1 MDHSLRRLH
10 LSRHRKPPNKQ
21 ILTNGA
27 NFMRVNFSVL
37 LAAGIAGG
45 VGLWMWSGTLV
56 VGGLGD
62 EAHAAPP
69 IAERQ
74 NAADVKPF
82 RVQVA
87 RLVAEPRSAILEVR
101 GSTEAFAKVSVR
113 AETAGR
119 IVERPAREGGTV
131 SAGDVLCV
139 IDKGTREARV
149 LEAKAVLAQARA
161 DYDAATQLSSKGFAT
176 ENRVAAL
183 KASLDA
189 ADARLQEAELEL
201 DRTIIRSPIA
211 GVVESP
217 MARVGDHLSVGAACG
232 TVVNSD
238 PMIAVGQVS
247 ELNISGLSL
256 NMSATVELVGGTRME
271 GHVRYIAPAA
281 NPDTR
286 TFRVEVELPNPDGL
300 ARDGVTAVT
309 RLELSQG
316 LAHRVS
322 PAILT
327 LDDDGRVGVRS
338 VDADNRVRFLP
349 AAIAGGEADGIWI
362 TGLPDTVDVI
372 IVGQDFVGEGQLI
385 EPVMNTGANG

>member
-1 MDHSLRRLH
+1 MRLN
-10 LSRHRKPPNKQ
+10 L
-21 ILTNGA
+21 
-27 NFMRVNFSVL
+27 SVL

-62 EAHAAPP
+62 PAHAAPP

-74 NAADVKPF
+74 NAAGEKPF
-82 RVQVA
+82 RVQVT
-87 RLVAEPRSAILEVR
+87 RLTAEPRSAMLEVR

-131 SAGDVLCV
+131 STGDVLCV
-139 IDKGTREARV
+139 IDRGTREARV
-149 LEAKAVLAQARA
+149 LEAKAALAQASA
-161 DYDAATQLSSKGFAT
+161 DHDAATQLSSKGFAT

-183 KASLDA
+183 KAALDA

-201 DRTIIRSPIA
+201 DRTIIRSPIS

-217 MARVGDHLSVGAACG
+217 MARVGDHLSIGAACG
-232 TVVNSD
+232 TVVDSD
-238 PMIAVGQVS
+238 PMIAIGQVS
-247 ELNISGLSL
+247 ELNIAGLSL
-256 NMSATVELVGGTRME
+256 NMPATVELADGTKMA

-281 NPDTR
+281 NADTR
-286 TFRVEVELPNPDGL
+286 TFRIEVELPNPEGL

-309 RLELSQG
+309 RLEMARG

-338 VDADNRVRFLP
+338 VDAENRVRFLP
-349 AAIAGGEADGIWI
+349 VAIAGGESDGIWI
-362 TGLPDTVDVI
+362 TGLPETVNVI
-372 IVGQDFVGEGQLI
+372 TVGQDFAGEGQI
-385 EPVMNTGANG
+385 VEPVMSAGENG